1 MRHLFDIL
9 CLGLEKAAKIFCI
22 SLIFIIVIAMTA
34 QILFRY
40 VLDYPLS
47 YTDEVCLVAM
57 SWLTF
62 VGAGWIYRTRAHIT
76 VDLLGETASDSLFVR
91 LADVAAQLCVIAV
104 ILVLASQ
111 ALELTPQAMRLEMGT
126 LELSRFF
133 MHYLPLLIGCGLI
146 IIFAIDHALKA
157 LTTGVSKEMHVV
169 TPISE

>member
-9 CLGLEKAAKIFCI
+9 CFVLEKASKIFCV
-22 SLIFIIVIAMTA
+22 SLMAIIVLAMTA

-47 YTDEVCLVAM
+47 YTDEICLIAM

-62 VGAGWIYRTRAHIT
+62 IGAGWIYRTRAHIT
-76 VDLLGETASDSLFVR
+76 VDLLGETTTDSLFMR
-91 LADVAAQLCVIAV
+91 LMEVIAQLCVIGIV
-104 ILVLASQ
+104 LLLASQ
-111 ALELTPQAMRLEMGT
+111 ALELVPQAMRLEMGT

-157 LTTGVSKEMHVV
+157 LTTGVNKEMHVV